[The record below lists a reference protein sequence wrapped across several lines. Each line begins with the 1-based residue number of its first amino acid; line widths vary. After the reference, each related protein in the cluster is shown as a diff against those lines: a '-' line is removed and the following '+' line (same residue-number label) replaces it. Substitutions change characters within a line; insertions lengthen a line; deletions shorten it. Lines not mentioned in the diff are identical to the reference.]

1 MLFDL
6 ADVKLSFEVHSNEMD
21 DVDDACGCG
30 LIVNI
35 VGGCLRG
42 NAGSDNVAFV
52 LVQFAAHENTQSPNI
67 SMFFVSHSHTH
78 TTILPD
84 FQLARDRR
92 TQFYCVN
99 FVLRK

>member
-35 VGGCLRG
+35 VDGCLRG

-52 LVQFAAHENTQSPNI
+52 LVQLLHMKIHNRQIFQCFS
-67 SMFFVSHSHTH
+67 SH